1 MRHLLD
7 RRRTERAER
16 REARKSV
23 HCMSRS
29 ILGSKLGP
37 LISLKAR
44 GSRLGRYR
52 RHRKRAEN
60 VVRTPVRRRVPYRPT
75 DPTEQAYAPTDG
87 RTFNLNRQ
95 TTWRWRRWRGPRQ
108 RAYRA
113 DIYVYTS
120 YLLRSFN
127 AHKPLIRHVQLAP
140 IRRRM
145 TDGRT

>member
-1 MRHLLD
+1 MTIADRRRRNRLPMRHLLD
-7 RRRTERAER
+7 RRRTERAEG

-37 LISLKAR
+37 LVSLKAR
-44 GSRLGRYR
+44 GSRLRRYR
-52 RHRKRAEN
+52 RYRKRAEN
-60 VVRTPVRRRVPYRPT
+60 VVRTPLRSRVPYRPT
-75 DPTEQAYAPTDG
+75 YRSDRACAPTDG
-87 RTFNLNRQ
+87 RTFNLARQ

-120 YLLRSFN
+120 YLLVQSFN
-127 AHKPLIRHVQLAP
+127 AHKPLI
-140 IRRRM
+140 
-145 TDGRT
+145 